1 MGANVIPMHA
11 DEAERLAAERRIH
24 RQRRQ
29 GQPTCRSIGEIV
41 NEIMKEIEASSD
53 ER

>member
-1 MGANVIPMHA
+1 MTASIVPIHN
-11 DEAERLAAERRIH
+11 DEEDRLAAERRIH